1 VRAKASD
8 NATSAAENRSATR
21 SSRATRRR
29 SRTAAAFDVLHWL
42 EVTNNGVLDVV
53 FDPAPRGSNYIDVWD
68 WFIHAQNSSLCD
80 LLTIRETTKLPG
92 KSTSSSF
99 EKTL

>member
-1 VRAKASD
+1 MSVLLVRAKASD

-29 SRTAAAFDVLHWL
+29 SRTAAAAFDVLHWL
-42 EVTNNGVLDVV
+42 QVTNNGLLDVV

-68 WFIHAQNSSLCD
+68 WFIHGDERDYQTAGQKHQV
-80 LLTIRETTKLPG
+80 I
-92 KSTSSSF
+92 F
-99 EKTL
+99 

>member
-1 VRAKASD
+1 MSVLLVRAKASD

-42 EVTNNGVLDVV
+42 QVTNNGLLDVV

-68 WFIHAQNSSLCD
+68 WFIHGDERDYQTAGQKHQV
-80 LLTIRETTKLPG
+80 I
-92 KSTSSSF
+92 F
-99 EKTL
+99 